1 MSLGMAP
8 YFRKFELPW
17 AREEESERRFK
28 KLLRILLIICTL
40 LAIVIAL
47 LPMRER
53 PKPSVDDLPERVVQL
68 IVEKPPPPPPPPP
81 DPELDSG
88 ATWLANPEE
97 KPSKPL
103 PKLPE
108 AIA

>member
-1 MSLGMAP
+1 LPVSGIRRLLQHHGRIGRRYQAP
-8 YFRKFELPW
+8 P
-17 AREEESERRFK
+17 
-28 KLLRILLIICTL
+28 
-40 LAIVIAL
+40 
-47 LPMRER
+47 P
-53 PKPSVDDLPERVVQL
+53 PPP
-68 IVEKPPPPPPPPP
+68 EKPPPPPPPPP